1 MGQKTG
7 GFGKQGYCKL
17 CSFEDPRVQ
26 DAFDKRCGLRKGKGY
41 AYSPAALNEWLKE
54 KGIDV
59 RATRNTIYNHRIH
72 VMHPKD
78 RMVTAVQKRTIDHG
92 TLPARVSNDEFLS
105 TVIALGQ
112 QRAVSDPNEVTI
124 DQALKAT
131 QIKANTKDR
140 SNAQAML
147 VQIFTSGGTEPT
159 IIEGEVKE
167 V

>member
-1 MGQKTG
+1 M
-7 GFGKQGYCKL
+7 
-17 CSFEDPRVQ
+17 
-26 DAFDKRCGLRKGKGY
+26 
-41 AYSPAALNEWLKE
+41 
-54 KGIDV
+54 
-59 RATRNTIYNHRIH
+59 
-72 VMHPKD
+72 
-78 RMVTAVQKRTIDHG
+78 
-92 TLPARVSNDEFLS
+92 SNDEFLS